1 MSEELEVQS
10 AQPAEVIATEQGAE
24 VDQSISTEATAE
36 QTQEQ
41 ETESAEDKAKKE
53 PWFQKRIGELTRE
66 KYEARRQ
73 AETAAAEAQAI
84 RDQLARYQQG
94 DTSPQAQDVQTL
106 VKQQAAQIV
115 AEQTFND
122 SCNKVYAAGKSE
134 FPDFDRSVANLQM
147 VGATANRDFLEL
159 TATSD
164 AGAKLLSYLGQD
176 SHLDEAARIAQL
188 PPVQMA
194 RELTRLEFKLA
205 QVSAKP
211 VSKAPAP
218 IKPIGA
224 TGATDSSLRD
234 DLPMDEWLRRRAAE
248 RKR

>member
-24 VDQSISTEATAE
+24 VESTSTEATTE
-36 QTQEQ
+36 QTQEH

-94 DTSPQAQDVQTL
+94 DTEPQAQDVQSL
-106 VKQQAAQIV
+106 VKTQAAKLV
-115 AEQTFND
+115 AEQSFND
-122 SCNKVYAAGKSE
+122 SCNKVYAAGKAE
-134 FPDFDRSVANLQM
+134 FPDFDKSVANLQM
-147 VGATANRDFLEL
+147 VGINRDFLEL
-159 TATSD
+159 ATTSD

-176 SHLDEAARIAQL
+176 SHLDEAARIAAL

-194 RELTRLEFKLA
+194 RELTKLEFKLA
-205 QVSAKP
+205 APPPIKP

-224 TGATDSSLRD
+224 SGAVDSELD
-234 DLPMDEWLRRRAAE
+234 DKLPMDEWLRRRAAQ